1 MDTHLRNINKNIVA
15 GLIIILGFTSPI
27 LITPF
32 SSSFLSYKNYSWFYD
47 TGGQVTDIAIS
58 YDNSYYVIGTTSK
71 LLLFHK
77 SYHNPIWEYDN
88 IDHMHPV
95 SITANGKYFAGV
107 DWDNLYVFSIE
118 NGYINQRFIKAS
130 SWLHSVEFSRNGE
143 YFVVTDYKT
152 LFLYSTTTFS
162 QIWSFTS
169 EELFGMV
176 KISSD
181 GSYIVA
187 VDGNYLYMFSKFSN
201 TSLWRFPIDNRSQRI
216 AMSAN
221 GRYVVLGEYI
231 VLDKYPKTLYLFN
244 RDSDIPIWSCDFG
257 RYITSI
263 AISDDG
269 SMIAA
274 GNSDGLI
281 NIFSSISSKPIFSY
295 DTQWGIEFL
304 SISSNGRSV
313 VAASTEPFLCLACVG
328 CPCSDD
334 EGEIYV
340 FNFDLF
346 STSWWNDISRYISSI
361 SISSDGRFVL
371 MGSYEKIYYF
381 QNKY

>member
-15 GLIIILGFTSPI
+15 GLIIILGFTIPI

-47 TGGQVTDIAIS
+47 TGGQVTDIEIS
-58 YDNSYYVIGTTSK
+58 YDNSYYVISTASK

-77 SYHNPIWEYDN
+77 SYRYPIWEYDN

-143 YFVVTDYKT
+143 YFVVTEYNT

-162 QIWSFTS
+162 PIWSFTS

-181 GSYIVA
+181 GSFIVA

-244 RDSDIPIWSCDFG
+244 RDSDTPIWSCDFG
-257 RYITSI
+257 RYITSV

-269 SMIAA
+269 SIIAA

-281 NIFSSISSKPIFSY
+281 NIFSPILSEPIFSY
-295 DTQWGIEFL
+295 ETPWGIEYL

-313 VAASTEPFLCLACVG
+313 VAASTIFYYCLACAG
-328 CPCSDD
+328 CPCPDD
-334 EGEIYV
+334 EGELYV
-340 FNFDLF
+340 FNFDLL
-346 STSWWNDISRYISSI
+346 SNSWRYDMSRYISST

-371 MGSYEKIYYF
+371 MGSNEKIYYF